1 MFYKINSK
9 IKMRFINVYWD
20 LQLKIERVSWSWKIF
35 VEDCG
40 EEFDESV
47 VWEVFDVCGAAY

>member
-1 MFYKINSK
+1 MCIEICNWK
-9 IKMRFINVYWD
+9 
-20 LQLKIERVSWSWKIF
+20 LKELVSWSWKIF